1 MQNENI
7 TENIEVSGETS
18 PVLDSS
24 SGDEVTAPTAPEETT
39 ETETTETETEMED
52 GAETVPET
60 ETETVP
66 ETEAETVPETETE
79 TVPETA
85 EEELNSEIV
94 VYDYTE
100 SLMLI
105 DEHLQLV
112 SARIEYCNCLLI
124 IILLIILLQYVY
136 KFFKLFF

>member
-39 ETETTETETEMED
+39 ETETTETETETED
-52 GAETVPET
+52 G
-60 ETETVP
+60 
-66 ETEAETVPETETE
+66 AETVPETETE

-105 DEHLQLV
+105 DEHLQLA